1 MLLGQR
7 QLQIGDVLRLTENE
21 FSDLAYEG
29 NVIAFMD
36 DSGSI
41 FSLCSY
47 ETIKDLELGEDR
59 FYLCKILPNNSIQ
72 LPNNLR
78 QNEFNNYYAIGCG
91 SVLEIWKAEDFK
103 NYQRKRLKEED
114 NFMKKL
120 MQY

>member
-7 QLQIGDVLRLTENE
+7 ELQIGDTLRLTEGE
-21 FSDLAYEG
+21 RSILEHEG
-29 NVIAFMD
+29 NVYAFLD

-41 FSLCSY
+41 FSLCNNK
-47 ETIKDLELGEDR
+47 TLMDIELDEEQ
-59 FYLCKILPNNSIQ
+59 LMICKVLPDGSIQ

-78 QNEFNNYYAIGCG
+78 QNDLDIFYAIGCG

-103 NYQRKRLKEED
+103 NYQLKRLEEEQ